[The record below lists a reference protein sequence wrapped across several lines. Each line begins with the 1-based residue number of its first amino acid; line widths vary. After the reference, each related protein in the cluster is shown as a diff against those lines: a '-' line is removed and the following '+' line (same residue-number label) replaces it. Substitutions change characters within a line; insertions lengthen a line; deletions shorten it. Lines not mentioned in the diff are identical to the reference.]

1 MKDSVAVVERHDWS
15 LEDIAAYLDLPFNEL
30 LYRAHEMHRACFD
43 PNAVQM
49 SILLSMKTG
58 TCPEDCG
65 YCSQSGHVK
74 TGIQK
79 QKLMSKEAIVAAAK
93 QAKANGATR
102 FCMSAAWR
110 GPNDKD
116 LATVAEAIKAVKALG
131 LETCATMG
139 MLKEGQAEQLKEA
152 GLDYYNHNIDTS
164 RAHYSRVITSH
175 SFDDRLQTLAR
186 VREAGLHTCCG
197 GIMGM
202 GETRADRASFLQELA
217 NLPTHPKSV
226 TLNRLI
232 PIAGT
237 PLEDAPP
244 LDPFE
249 FVRVVAVARIL
260 MPRSYVRLSAG
271 RNTMSEE
278 LQALCFFAGANSIHT
293 GDSLLTTPLQGQSK
307 DEELLTKLGIKP
319 LIPEHYEAAEARQ

>member
-1 MKDSVAVVERHDWS
+1 MKDSVSITKRHNWAT
-15 LEDIAAYLDLPFNEL
+15 EDIAAYFALPFNDL
-30 LYRAHEMHRACFD
+30 LYQAHGIHRACFN
-43 PNAVQM
+43 PNEVQM

-58 TCPEDCG
+58 SCPEDCG

-79 QKLMSKEAIVAAAK
+79 QKLMTKDAIVTAAK

-102 FCMSAAWR
+102 FCMSAAWK

-116 LATVAEAIKAVKALG
+116 LASVIEAIKAVKALG

-139 MLKEGQAEQLKEA
+139 MLKEGQAEQLKAA

-164 RAHYSRVITSH
+164 REHYSNVITSH

-202 GETRADRASFLQELA
+202 GETREDRISFLRELA

-237 PLEDAPP
+237 PLEKAPP

-260 MPRSYVRLSAG
+260 MPYSFVRLSAG
-271 RNTMSEE
+271 RSTMSDE

-293 GDSLLTTPLQGQSK
+293 GDSLLTTPLQGQSA
-307 DEELLTKLGIKP
+307 DEQLLKKLDLKP
-319 LIPEHYEAAEARQ
+319 LIPKHDSTVEAH

>member
-1 MKDSVAVVERHDWS
+1 MKDSLAVVERHDWS
-15 LEDIAAYLDLPFNEL
+15 LVAIAAYFDLPFNEL
-30 LYRAHEMHRACFD
+30 LYQAHQAHRAYFN
-43 PNAVQM
+43 PNEVQM

-79 QKLMSKEAIVAAAK
+79 QKLMAKDDILGAAK

-102 FCMSAAWR
+102 FCMSAAWK

-116 LATVAEAIKAVKALG
+116 LGSVLEAIKAVKALG
-131 LETCATMG
+131 LETCATLG
-139 MLKEGQAEQLKEA
+139 MLKEGQAEQLKQA

-164 RAHYSRVITSH
+164 REHYPNVISSH
-175 SFDDRLQTLAR
+175 SFDDRLETLAR
-186 VREAGLHTCCG
+186 VRNAGLHTCCG

-202 GETRADRASFLQELA
+202 GETRGDRMSFLQELA
-217 NLPTHPKSV
+217 NLPTHPKRV

-232 PIAGT
+232 PIVGT
-237 PLEDAPP
+237 RLEEAPP

-260 MPRSYVRLSAG
+260 MPHSFVRLSAG
-271 RNTMSEE
+271 RHTMSEE

-307 DEELLTKLGIKP
+307 DEALLVKLGIKP
-319 LIPEHYEAAEARQ
+319 LIPEHYVVAEASQ